1 MLVRKFLPRDAEP
14 GEDLVDMLGRGGTH
28 RHNSSQGFP
37 LPHCAVQDSGGG
49 VPSPL
54 AGRLTAG
61 RDHTVLDALMKT
73 SLRLVIHP
81 G

>member
-37 LPHCAVQDSGGG
+37 LPTLCCTGQWWWG
-49 VPSPL
+49 SPL

-61 RDHTVLDALMKT
+61 RDHTVLDVLMKT
-73 SLRLVIHP
+73 SLQLVIHP